1 MRQQLHLALDE
12 KDNRCCCC
20 VRTGIVMMK
29 KRAAESRLWAALA
42 PNFKDLRE
50 TVMRVPVR
58 GDSHSVLKTNG
69 DDMAQFSEE
78 TDNYFLLCAA

>member
-1 MRQQLHLALDE
+1 MRQQPHFDFIE
-12 KDNRCCCC
+12 KVNSSCCC

-29 KRAAESRLWAALA
+29 KEAAESRLWTALA

-50 TVMRVPVR
+50 TVMHVPVR

-69 DDMAQFSEE
+69 GDMAQFSEE